1 MACIHFGVLYNNLM
15 EDWLKPMLAEKF
27 FDFILY
33 IDIRQNA
40 YRKLCEKNNI
50 PYTLPDQGTYGEF
63 LRGMMSM
70 LCGSTEDFAEDM
82 KLIRILSALECEE
95 KYMVFCRLEI
105 QGLVYDKK
113 IVFLYGAKEETILV
127 FCEDITGIAIVEDMK
142 RQGKESGSAGQAE
155 AERVKMQ
162 VAYLAHEIR
171 TLLHSIYGNLSI
183 LKRGEYGNDSH
194 LDNAVYTAEHLLCL
208 TNSVLGISMLE
219 NDANVINTEAV
230 TLEELILYPGKIVSQ
245 PAQEKGIQL
254 QFCFGKPVYQYLYL
268 NKDMIWQIIVNLL
281 SNAIKYT
288 NSGGKVVCRITET
301 YLEEKRV
308 KLLLEVTDTG
318 IGMEEKFLSEAWN
331 AYAREQRM
339 QGSFGSGLG
348 LMFTKRMVELLGGS
362 IDMISR
368 VGLGTKVSVELEAD
382 GDDVLYASALS
393 YEDREKALRSPKQVF
408 IKRALVAEDEG
419 SNMEIICRYLEELGV
434 AADRAYNGRQAIE
447 IFEKSKMNYYHII
460 LMDINMPDK
469 DGTEA
474 IRLIRCMDRPDSGL
488 PIIAVTAQIPDKE
501 KKDAFSDKIDG
512 YLVKPY
518 RLEDICS
525 VLLKCQR

>member
-1 MACIHFGVLYNNLM
+1 MSCIHFGVLYNILM
-15 EDWLKPMLAEKF
+15 EDWLKLMLAEDF

-40 YRKLCEKNNI
+40 YRKLCEKNDI
-50 PYTLPDQGTYGEF
+50 PYALPDRGTYGAF
-63 LRGMMSM
+63 VHDMISM
-70 LCGSTEDFAEDM
+70 LCGSTEDFAENM
-82 KLIRILSALECEE
+82 KLIRVLSALECEE
-95 KYMVFCRLEI
+95 KYMVFCKLEI

-113 IVFLYGAKEETILV
+113 IVFMYGTKEETIIA
-127 FCEDITGIAIVEDMK
+127 FCEDITGIVIGEDRK
-142 RQGKESGSAGQAE
+142 RQRKESGSAGQGE

-162 VAYLAHEIR
+162 MTYLTHEIR

-183 LKRGEYGNDSH
+183 LKRGEHENDIH
-194 LDNAVYTAEHLLCL
+194 LDNAVYAAEHLLCL
-208 TNSVLGISMLE
+208 TNSVLSISTLE
-219 NDANVINTEAV
+219 NDINVINTEAV
-230 TLEELILYPGKIVSQ
+230 TLEELLLYPGKIVRQS
-245 PAQEKGIQL
+245 AQEKGIRL
-254 QFCFGKPVYQYLYL
+254 QFYFGKPVYQYLYL
-268 NKDMIWQIIVNLL
+268 NKNIVWQIIINLL

-318 IGMEEKFLSEAWN
+318 IGIEEKFLSDVWN
-331 AYAREQRM
+331 AYTREQRM
-339 QGSFGSGLG
+339 TESFGSGLG
-348 LMFTKRMVELLGGS
+348 LMFTKRMVELLNGS

-368 VGLGTKVSVELEAD
+368 VGLGTKVSVTLEAD

-393 YEDREKALRSPKQVF
+393 YEDRKKAVRSPEQVF
-408 IKRALVAEDEG
+408 IKRALVAEDEE

-434 AADRAYNGRQAIE
+434 AADKAYNGRQAIE

-474 IRLIRCMDRPDSGL
+474 IQLIRCMDRPDSGV
-488 PIIAVTAQIPDKE
+488 PIVAVTAQIPDKE

-512 YLVKPY
+512 YLIKPY
-518 RLEDICS
+518 RMEDICS